1 MKKIQVSKYAALVV
15 MAVALLG
22 SVVGVSKAMFSAEDH
37 DTRSAQVVSKNHSA
51 DKTAE
56 NGSVH
61 LQGTVSAVDAGS
73 LTVDGKTITLSASTK
88 VEGSPAVGSLMVVE
102 AVLQAD
108 GSLVAREVNVVAV
121 LPSGT
126 PEPTLTE
133 TPEATDDHSGT
144 KTPEVENEDH
154 SQDGTKTPEVENED
168 HKQDGT
174 KTPEVENED
183 HHQDVT
189 KTPEVENEDQHQD
202 VTKTPE
208 VKSDDQ
214 HQEVTK
220 TPKPEDHPQATQT
233 PKPADD
239 NHGKP
244 GKTVTPEPTKK
255 HK

>member
-1 MKKIQVSKYAALVV
+1 MKKIQVSKYVALAA

-22 SVVGVSKAMFSAEDH
+22 SVVGVSKAMFTAEDH
-37 DTRSAQVVSKNHSA
+37 DSRSVQVVSKSHSA
-51 DKTAE
+51 EKTAE
-56 NGSVH
+56 SNSVH

-73 LTVDGKTITLSASTK
+73 LTVDGKTVTLSASTK
-88 VEGSPAVGSLMVVE
+88 VEGSPAVGSLVVVE

-154 SQDGTKTPEVENED
+154 HQDGTKTPEVENED
-168 HKQDGT
+168 NHQDAT

-183 HHQDVT
+183 HH
-189 KTPEVENEDQHQD
+189 ED

-208 VKSDDQ
+208 VKNDDQ

-220 TPKPEDHPQATQT
+220 T

-244 GKTVTPEPTKK
+244 GKTVTPEPTK